1 MITMNKRTTPNTHNT
16 IEQHPI
22 KHINTI
28 EPYSI
33 KILTYNKAGKWA
45 STRSALETPDVGGM
59 V

>member
-1 MITMNKRTTPNTHNT
+1 MEPEKDHTDTTA
-16 IEQHPI
+16 QHPI

-28 EPYSI
+28 EQHSI
-33 KILTYNKAGKWA
+33 KLLTYNEAGKWA